1 MNGKNLC
8 MMMDIKDLN
17 SGYRMDLILFKKI
30 KISKPFYWINEN
42 FHFTLRGTQKIFDT
56 FPVTNISFYE
66 ANAFAKWKKK
76 RLPTEFEIEFL
87 LKKF

>member
-1 MNGKNLC
+1 MYDDGYKRSELWLSDGFDFIQKN
-8 MMMDIKDLN
+8 
-17 SGYRMDLILFKKI
+17 

-66 ANAFAKWKKK
+66 ANAFAKWKKEK
-76 RLPTEFEIEFL
+76 TSN
-87 LKKF
+87 